1 MLLESTDS
9 AGSPSV
15 TKPPLVLAVD
25 DSEDNLGLIGQIIEL
40 LGCSFMG
47 ASDGQTALALAK
59 QSQPD
64 LVRLDICM
72 PDVDGIEVV
81 RRLKQ
86 DPQTGNI
93 PVVAVTGLAKAE
105 DCDRILAA
113 GCAECITKPFV
124 LENLE
129 ATLCRHLNLQPFLF

>member
-1 MLLESTDS
+1 MLLESTEN

-47 ASDGQTALALAK
+47 ASDGQTALVLAK
-59 QSQPD
+59 QSQPA
-64 LVRLDICM
+64 LVLLDICM

-86 DPQTGNI
+86 DPQTANI
-93 PVVAVTGLAKAE
+93 PVVAITGLAKAE
-105 DCDRILAA
+105 DRDRILAA
-113 GCAECITKPFV
+113 GCADCITKPFV